1 MSPHPENA
9 DLDVLIGTW
18 RTQGDVFGEDG
29 ETPIARVDGYDHYGW
44 LGRAFVI
51 HRIDVEM
58 RGERVQGLE
67 VIGPYLPDR
76 RAFATRA
83 YDHLGGE
90 QTSSATLDD
99 EGVWTF
105 RADGAEAKLT
115 FSEDRAA
122 ARADWIRTDDG
133 GATWR
138 RWMHLTL
145 SRITPTIGSTVD
157 STPRPD
163 SLPFGPLT
171 ITPS

>member
-29 ETPIARVDGYDHYGW
+29 ETPIARVDGFDHFGW

-58 RGERVQGLE
+58 GGERVEGLE
-67 VIGPYLPDR
+67 IIGPYLPDR

-83 YDHLGGE
+83 YDHLGSE
-90 QTSSATLDD
+90 QTSTATLDD

-105 RADGAEAKLT
+105 RADGEV
-115 FSEDRAA
+115 D
-122 ARADWIRTDDG
+122 
-133 GATWR
+133 
-138 RWMHLTL
+138 L
-145 SRITPTIGSTVD
+145 SRRTVD
-157 STPRPD
+157 AVLSMLQPETNHAD
-163 SLPFGPLT
+163 LPQRRRA
-171 ITPS
+171 